1 MRPLSEIRHDAEEA
15 HLTGSLGKTSYSLL
29 FDVPALC
36 DEVERLRSLLDS
48 AEYELD
54 WLTLHHVIENG
65 GKDWKSK
72 FDGSA
77 FYDCDCSESAGY
89 MEWDTNAYI
98 HTEQCASGHEDSLA
112 ALHDQI
118 RQALGKR

>member
-1 MRPLSEIRHDAEEA
+1 MPWDESRLHAVELAAAECPDACSEDVI
-15 HLTGSLGKTSYSLL
+15 SLVK
-29 FDVPALC
+29 
-36 DEVERLRSLLDS
+36 EVRKLRSLLDS

-54 WLTLHHVIENG
+54 WLTLHHVIEQEG
-65 GKDWKSK
+65 ADWKSK
-72 FDGSA
+72 FDGSD
-77 FYDCDCSESAGY
+77 FYACDCSESGGY

-118 RQALGKR
+118 KQALGKD